1 MTTPVAHA
9 LKPSAQRI
17 EDTLASLGLVRRVV
31 ELDASTRTALD
42 AAKAVGCEVS
52 QIAKSLVFRSSDGES
67 AVLVITSG
75 ANRVDENWMARFVGH
90 PLLRADPEFVRRKTG
105 FSIGGVPALGHS
117 EPLKTFIDRDLLLHP
132 TIWAAA
138 GHPNAV
144 CRLTPGELLAISPG
158 QVVSV
163 SPDGTTANEGPPSKW
178 VTFDC
183 YGTLIDWAT
192 GIRTAFSEL
201 LGVPPGSDEV
211 GRLVRSYDSV
221 EQEVEREVF
230 RSYRET
236 LAETTRR
243 LFAGIEHPLDSDRA
257 TILAKHLPSWT
268 PFPEVQ
274 RTLGELRDRGWR
286 LGVLSNVDPDL
297 LAPSLRR
304 LEVPFDLIVTSE
316 AVQSYKPA
324 PAHWVSF
331 LKQAHVSPRS
341 TVHVGAGFSYD
352 IPPAL
357 RLGFRAVWVNRNGQ
371 SPPSPTPS
379 AIVPS
384 LSELPSVIDA
394 LVR

>member
-1 MTTPVAHA
+1 
-9 LKPSAQRI
+9 
-17 EDTLASLGLVRRVV
+17 V
-31 ELDASTRTALD
+31 ELDASTRTALE

-52 QIAKSLVFRSSDGES
+52 QIAKSLVFRSRIEES
-67 AVLVITSG
+67 AVLIITSG
-75 ANRVDENWMARFVGH
+75 TNRVDETWMAQFVGQ
-90 PLLRADPEFVRRKTG
+90 PLFRADPEFVRRKTG
-105 FSIGGVPALGHS
+105 YSIGGVPALGHS
-117 EPLKTFIDRDLLLHP
+117 EPLRTFIDRDLLLHP

-138 GHPNAV
+138 GHPHAV
-144 CRLTPGELLAISPG
+144 CRLTPGELLSISPG

-163 SPDGTTANEGPPSKW
+163 SPDGTLPNEGPLSKW

-201 LGVPPGSDEV
+201 LGVPPESEEV

-221 EQEVEREVF
+221 EQEVEREAF

-243 LFAGIEHPLDSDRA
+243 LFAGIGRPLDRDQA
-257 TILAKHLPSWT
+257 TILARHLPSWT

-274 RTLGELRDRGWR
+274 RTLRELRDCGWR
-286 LGVLSNVDPDL
+286 LAILSNVDADL

-304 LEVPFDLIVTSE
+304 LEVPFDLLVTSD

-331 LKQAHVSPRS
+331 LKRAHASPGS

-357 RLGFRAVWVNRNGQ
+357 RLGFRAVWVNRNDDA
-371 SPPSPTPS
+371 SPSPTPS
-379 AIVPS
+379 AVLAS
-384 LSELPSVIDA
+384 LSELPSVIGSLA
-394 LVR
+394 R